1 MATNT
6 EHYNLVKP
14 DYTDAADVEQL
25 NGNMD
30 IIDDLIWQLANAG
43 GDEEILN
50 LLRQIIALIGE
61 TADTGG
67 STTLGSVFA
76 KINLALNGIAEQKS
90 KLDIVL
96 QILGSGVAEFTSA
109 GSYQVKIPAG
119 ITKIKVTACGGGGG
133 GGYVTTGTTACG
145 GGGGGGQAIVNQE
158 YNIENTG
165 SETIINITVGAGGAA
180 NADGKPTVVGDFVTL
195 AGGTKGLAVSSSN
208 GTATAGTA
216 GGTGG
221 GNGGTGKSTG
231 TVNKTVT
238 SENGQNGILGTGG
251 KGQSCQSS
259 SEDYPYAAVGGGG
272 GASLGNGGNGAA
284 GTGDREIG
292 IEATAGTRG
301 GGGGGGIH
309 VYTSYGNSNRSAKA
323 GGSGY
328 VKIEWGL

>member
-1 MATNT
+1 MASGDILSAIASQKTLEEVKERLGNT
-6 EHYNLVKP
+6 
-14 DYTDAADVEQL
+14 
-25 NGNMD
+25 
-30 IIDDLIWQLANAG
+30 DDN
-43 GDEEILN
+43 
-50 LLRQIIALIGE
+50 
-61 TADTGG
+61 GG
-67 STTLGSVFA
+67 STVDGTLMA
-76 KINLALNGIAEQKS
+76 KANKIIENTGIQTN
-90 KLDIVL
+90 KLDTL
-96 QILGSGVAEFTSA
+96 LTILGSGVAEFTTP
-109 GSYQVKIPAG
+109 GSHQIKIPAG

-133 GGYVTTGTTACG
+133 GGHVTSGTTACG

-180 NADGKPTVVGDFVTL
+180 NADGKPTVIGNLVTL

-216 GGTGG
+216 GGLGG
-221 GNGGTGKSTG
+221 GNGGKGKSTG
-231 TVNKTVT
+231 TVNNTVT
-238 SENGQNGILGTGG
+238 SDNGENGVLGTGG
-251 KGQSCQSS
+251 KGQSCKSS
-259 SEDYPYAAVGGGG
+259 SDEYPYAATGGGG

-309 VYTSYGNSNRSAKA
+309 VYTSFGNSNRLAKA

-328 VKIEWGL
+328 VKLEWGL